1 MKEHAGFFE
10 RMALSISNWSEKWF
24 PDSYVFALLG
34 VLIVAVAAWS
44 IGAPAS
50 SISGAFGDG
59 FWSLIP
65 FTLQMTMLIICGYVV
80 SVSKPIEKL
89 IMRVAQIP
97 KDGRMALVLVAFVSL
112 SISLVQWAMSTV
124 LTALLVIALAKR
136 KDLNMDYRAAAAAA
150 FVGMGA
156 TWALGLS
163 SSAAQIQANKDSL
176 PENIYQLTGVIPFSE
191 TIFLWQSGVMVIVL
205 IVLSMAIAYWSAP
218 KGKNV
223 KTLADFGIQFES
235 DAHAQALN
243 EHASAKNSTM
253 TVEAEDKDSSR
264 SLSAADIAVDSPQEK
279 QKTRPG
285 DWLETSPL
293 LTILVALIGVWWIY
307 NQFVIHDPMVAI
319 SNLNTYNF
327 IFLMLGLIL
336 HGTPRNFLNAVY
348 KAVPACAGVLIQFPL
363 YGSIAYMMTKA
374 VNVDGHSVSHYIAN
388 FFVSISNQ
396 DTFPVIMGIYSAVLG
411 FFVPSGG
418 GKWIIEAPYVMQAAN
433 DLKVHLGWSVQVY
446 NAAEALPNFINPFF
460 MLPMLGI
467 LKLKAKDVI
476 GFTVTQMIF
485 HIPVVLFLLWILGRT
500 LTYVPPMFVN

>member
-1 MKEHAGFFE
+1 MIEQKAGFFE
-10 RMALSISNWSEKWF
+10 RIAIRISNWSEKWF

-34 VLIVAVAAWS
+34 VIIVAVAAWS
-44 IGAPAS
+44 IGAPVR
-50 SISGAFGDG
+50 SITGAFGDG

-80 SVSKPIEKL
+80 SVSKPVEKL
-89 IMRVAQIP
+89 IKALAKLP
-97 KDGRMALVLVAFVSL
+97 NDGRMAIVMVALISM
-112 SISLVQWAMSTV
+112 SISLIQWAMSTV

-136 KDLNMDYRAAAAAA
+136 KELNMDYRAAAAAA

-163 SSAAQIQANKDSL
+163 SSAAQIQANKASL
-176 PENIYQLTGVIPFSE
+176 PENIYNLTGVIPFSQ
-191 TIFLWQSGVMVIVL
+191 TIFLWQSAVIVLVL
-205 IVLSMAIAYWSAP
+205 IVLSVGIAYWSAP

-223 KTLADFGIQFES
+223 KTLDDFAIQFE
-235 DAHAQALN
+235 
-243 EHASAKNSTM
+243 E
-253 TVEAEDKDSSR
+253 E
-264 SLSAADIAVDSPQEK
+264 PQLEVATN
-279 QKTRPG
+279 QKKRPG
-285 DWLETSPL
+285 DWLETTPWLTVAVSL
-293 LTILVALIGVWWIY
+293 LGVFWIWD
-307 NQFVIHDPMVAI
+307 QFVQQDPMIAI

-327 IFLMLGLIL
+327 LFLMLGLIL

-348 KAVPACAGVLIQFPL
+348 KAVPACSGVLIQFPL

-374 VNVDGHSVSHYIAN
+374 INVDGHSVSHYIAN
-388 FFVSISNQ
+388 FFVSISNRE
-396 DTFPVIMGIYSAVLG
+396 TFPVVMGIYSAVLG

-500 LTYVPPMFVN
+500 LPYIPPQF